1 MDIKSVYDRQHQRIY
16 RLAML
21 YLKNPTDAEDAV
33 HNVFLR
39 YMERLPVFEGSGHE
53 EGWFVT
59 VTRNYCKDQLRTC
72 WYRKVSLGD
81 IPERMDQEKED
92 YQLLEHMMKLPA
104 KYREVLYLYYYE
116 GYSVQEMSRLLS
128 RKESIIQTQLARA
141 RAYLKTELEKEGKW
155 HG

>member
-1 MDIKSVYDRQHQRIY
+1 MDIKAVYDRQHQRIY

-21 YLKNPTDAEDAV
+21 YLKNPSDAEDGV

-81 IPERMDQEKED
+81 IPYRRCPDYFHEKRVQSRRSWQE
-92 YQLLEHMMKLPA
+92 HV
-104 KYREVLYLYYYE
+104 R
-116 GYSVQEMSRLLS
+116 
-128 RKESIIQTQLARA
+128 I
-141 RAYLKTELEKEGKW
+141 
-155 HG
+155 